1 MEALIGLQPDEI
13 FIDAEFAD
21 KHGLDKFE
29 QIATTHVIN
38 LDEGRWQDHLRT
50 IAQIVD
56 RTENAESFITA
67 YEAKAKEV
75 STRFQQK
82 IGNGKVLAMRVSAKG
97 FRIYG
102 MDRPLGPILF
112 EDLKLTPS
120 PNVTTID
127 KNWENISKE
136 ILPDLDADAIF
147 VLVSSVD
154 EGSDQ
159 VFEKLQS
166 DPIWLGLKAV
176 KNKQIYMITEQPW
189 LDYSASGNLQALEQ
203 LEKMLD
209 EK

>member
-1 MEALIGLQPDEI
+1 MVWIVRLAL
-13 FIDAEFAD
+13 FC
-21 KHGLDKFE
+21 
-29 QIATTHVIN
+29 
-38 LDEGRWQDHLRT
+38 
-50 IAQIVD
+50 
-56 RTENAESFITA
+56 
-67 YEAKAKEV
+67 
-75 STRFQQK
+75 
-82 IGNGKVLAMRVSAKG
+82 
-97 FRIYG
+97 
-102 MDRPLGPILF
+102 F

-203 LEKMLD
+203 LEKMLN